1 MKIIVA
7 NKEDYINFNARL
19 KDNMKTFELSNDT
32 KDYIIHRVKLSDETK
47 DVSLIDSCINNL
59 LDEQYEK
66 RSYITIS
73 EIEEIESLISK
84 LDNNFENLLIL

>member
-66 RSYITIS
+66 RNYITIMS
-73 EIEEIESLISK
+73 SVR
-84 LDNNFENLLIL
+84 F